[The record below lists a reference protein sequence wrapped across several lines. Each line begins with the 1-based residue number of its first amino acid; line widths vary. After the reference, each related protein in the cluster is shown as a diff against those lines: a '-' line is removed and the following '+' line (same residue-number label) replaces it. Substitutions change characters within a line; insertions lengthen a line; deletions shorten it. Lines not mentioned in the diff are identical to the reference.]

1 MKKQHEKMI
10 LWSIIVISVLSVV
23 PLLHLSMYNHPS
35 GDDYW
40 YASETYHAW
49 RDTHSLWEVCRA
61 AFCNFSRVLPDLAGT
76 LRLRGDTG
84 TGARYFWRSVVSD
97 RCVSDS
103 GGSVWRES
111 DFCMAGA
118 AQKA

>member
-35 GDDYW
+35 GADYW

-61 AFCNFSRVLPDLAGT
+61 AFATSAEFYQTWQGLYASAVI
-76 LRLRGDTG
+76 
-84 TGARYFWRSVVSD
+84 
-97 RCVSDS
+97 
-103 GGSVWRES
+103 
-111 DFCMAGA
+111 
-118 AQKA
+118 

>member
-10 LWSIIVISVLSVV
+10 LWSNIVISVLSVV

-61 AFCNFSRVLPDLAGT
+61 AFATSAEFYQTWQGLYASAVI
-76 LRLRGDTG
+76 
-84 TGARYFWRSVVSD
+84 
-97 RCVSDS
+97 
-103 GGSVWRES
+103 
-111 DFCMAGA
+111 
-118 AQKA
+118 

>member
-40 YASETYHAW
+40 YASENYHAW

-61 AFCNFSRVLPDLAGT
+61 AFATSAEFYQTWQGLYASAVI
-76 LRLRGDTG
+76 
-84 TGARYFWRSVVSD
+84 
-97 RCVSDS
+97 
-103 GGSVWRES
+103 
-111 DFCMAGA
+111 
-118 AQKA
+118 